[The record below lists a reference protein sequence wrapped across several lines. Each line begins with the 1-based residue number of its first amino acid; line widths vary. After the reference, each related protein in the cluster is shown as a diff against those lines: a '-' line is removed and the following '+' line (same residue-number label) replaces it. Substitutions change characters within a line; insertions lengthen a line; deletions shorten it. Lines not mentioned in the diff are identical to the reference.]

1 MPIGCNAAIWTRLFH
16 RISLLPCSTSGTVAC
31 YVSLLD
37 PRGLTKVTSW
47 SPREYACSSAFSWAL
62 YCPTLWLKACT
73 LALYCWMK
81 EDTSSGGST
90 LRVLEELLLA
100 EPLRR
105 LSCGGRGVCV
115 RVFVCTCV
123 CVYLRVFV
131 CVYVCVRVCV
141 CIRMCVCVFVCVCVC
156 VCAEC
161 SGCTR
166 YPLLHYKDTL
176 ASYLCTLSN
185 TPGWGLII
193 QV

>member
-1 MPIGCNAAIWTRLFH
+1 MPIGCNAAIRTRLFH
-16 RISLLPCSTSGTVAC
+16 RISLLPCSTSGTVAR

-90 LRVLEELLLA
+90 LRALEELLLA

-115 RVFVCTCV
+115 CV
-123 CVYLRVFV
+123 CV
-131 CVYVCVRVCV
+131 CVYVCVCSCVCLHTCVCVCTCICVCMCVYVCVCKRVCV
-141 CIRMCVCVFVCVCVC
+141 CVF
-156 VCAEC
+156 A
-161 SGCTR
+161 
-166 YPLLHYKDTL
+166 
-176 ASYLCTLSN
+176 
-185 TPGWGLII
+185 
-193 QV
+193 